1 MKNLI
6 IDELPTSVSVD
17 GDDYSINTDFRIG
30 IMFEQLM
37 LDNSIE
43 NEDKLLVA
51 LQMYF
56 GADIPQDIEGAVDAL
71 LWFYRCGEDDFGVT
85 KSKHTSEK
93 KIFDYDFD
101 APYIYAAF
109 MEQYGIDLQDT
120 PLHWWKFKALF
131 KALRDDTEFVKIM
144 GYRATQITKNM
155 TQSQKEFYTEMKRR
169 YALPISKDEAQKNQD
184 IAAALMNGGDVSKL
198 L

>member
-6 IDELPTSVSVD
+6 IDELPTCVSVD

-37 LDNSIE
+37 LDNSME
-43 NEDKLLVA
+43 NEDKLLAA

-56 GADIPQDIEGAVDAL
+56 GADIPQNIEAAVDAL

-85 KSKHTSEK
+85 ESKHTSEK

-109 MEQYGIDLQDT
+109 LEQYGIDLQDA
-120 PLHWWKFKALF
+120 PLHWWKFRALF
-131 KALRDDTEFVKIM
+131 KALRDDAEFVKIM

-169 YALPISKDEAQKNQD
+169 YALPISRDEAQKNKD
-184 IAAALMNGGDVSKL
+184 IADALMNGGDVSKL

>member
-56 GADIPQDIEGAVDAL
+56 GVDIPQDIEGAVDAL

-101 APYIYAAF
+101 APCRHRTAAILR
-109 MEQYGIDLQDT
+109 MSLLRYLHLQIQMSDCLAKHSSMSPRSAAPWDT
-120 PLHWWKFKALF
+120 P
-131 KALRDDTEFVKIM
+131 
-144 GYRATQITKNM
+144 
-155 TQSQKEFYTEMKRR
+155 QKMRL
-169 YALPISKDEAQKNQD
+169 LPS
-184 IAAALMNGGDVSKL
+184 V
-198 L
+198 

>member
-109 MEQYGIDLQDT
+109 MEQYGIGLQDAT
-120 PLHWWKFKALF
+120 LHWWKFRSLF
-131 KALRDDTEFVKIM
+131 KALRDDTEFMKIM
-144 GYRATQITKNM
+144 GYRTIQITKSM
-155 TQSQKEFYTEMKRR
+155 TQSQKDFYTKMKQVH
-169 YALPISKDEAQKNQD
+169 ALPISRDEAQKNQD
-184 IAAALMNGGDVSKL
+184 IVDALMNGGDVSKL